1 MLTAGN
7 RVGVAVSGGAD
18 SVALLRLLNRLRDD
32 LGITLE
38 VVHFNHDLRG
48 AESEADA
55 AFVAELA
62 GALQLEL
69 FSAREDVGAEAARQG
84 WNLEDAARRLRYAF
98 FDRVINQGKATHIAV
113 AHTADDQAET
123 VLAHLM

>member
-18 SVALLRLLNRLRDD
+18 SVALLRLLHRLQDD
-32 LGITLE
+32 LGITLA
-38 VVHFNHDLRG
+38 VVHFNHALRG

-55 AFVAELA
+55 AFVRELA
-62 GALQLEL
+62 GVLQLDFL
-69 FSAREDVGAEAARQG
+69 AAREDVGRAAVRQR

-98 FDRVINQGKATHIAV
+98 FERVIAAGEATRIAV
-113 AHTADDQAET
+113 AHTA
-123 VLAHLM
+123 